1 MGNITLINYLNSK
14 NNITGKFDVCVA
26 FSSITSIDNNIYE
39 INILFVYLN
48 SLTLIP
54 NAIPLEIETIYNA
67 AALNDRYRE
76 KLNSLK
82 NDRKTQNINGFL
94 EFTNQYLN
102 IEVNEYKICEAVI
115 LFLRHLK
122 EESAYT
128 TFHDNRCKYLY
139 YWLYTHVLNKKQSI
153 ENTLKPHKEL
163 HRIYNEYHDS
173 SNTFDKYINE
183 MNEHTFYKLVKLTDM
198 YNGFKKFHEGITPP
212 APKEN
217 CISDVANLYT
227 EYLDDCKK
235 GYDDDFC
242 DELKNFRKK
251 HNFIIQEVLLCKG
264 EQYLLPPVERFDTFT
279 AFGPWI
285 RQLVFKNKNVLDNI
299 NEDIN
304 DSLQIYE
311 RENDYSKTR
320 GYNIAYSS

>member
-1 MGNITLINYLNSK
+1 M
-14 NNITGKFDVCVA
+14 
-26 FSSITSIDNNIYE
+26 
-39 INILFVYLN
+39 
-48 SLTLIP
+48 
-54 NAIPLEIETIYNA
+54 PLEIQTIYNA
-67 AALNDRYRE
+67 ATLNDRYRE

-82 NDRKTQNINGFL
+82 NDRKTQNINGCR

-102 IEVNEYKICEAVI
+102 IEGNEYKICEAVI

-128 TFHDNRCKYLY
+128 TFHDNGCKYLF

-153 ENTLKPHKEL
+153 ENTLKLYKEL

-183 MNEHTFYKLVKLTDM
+183 MNEHTSYKLVKLTDM

-212 APKEN
+212 AAKEK
-217 CISDVANLYT
+217 CISGVANLYT
-227 EYLDDCKK
+227 EYLNECKK

-251 HNFIIQEVLLCKG
+251 HNFIIQEVLLCKE
-264 EQYLLPPVERFDTFT
+264 EQYLLPPVERFDTVSNTIIPFTLISFISLILPILYKFT

-285 RQLVFKNKNVLDNI
+285 RQIVFKNRNVLDNI
-299 NEDIN
+299 NEDKN
-304 DSLQIYE
+304 DSLKIYE